1 MQGLSDTPA
10 ITGVTSA
17 FEAPDPQ
24 QRAIEDWQAVN
35 KLDQQR
41 RSQAIAFTDDSVAL
55 VCMGDLH
62 IGGEGVDYPRLL
74 ADCDLIAQTPGMW
87 AVLTGDLIDNFV
99 KPKLLGLRMGT
110 RMTIPDEVEMLRQM
124 LAKIG
129 PKIVAVVAGNHEMW
143 TQQMVGIDYL
153 REVMAAINPTALYDA
168 YDCRFQARLPCGKE
182 WQVRVRHRWRGES
195 IYNATHGIERGR
207 LFDGGFDIG
216 IGAHTHIGGLVRAFN
231 AEGQTCM
238 AVLCGTYKAH
248 DPYARQLG
256 VRATTL
262 DAAVSVVMSRHLRGL
277 VGITDLAD
285 AARVLKDLRGQG

>member
-1 MQGLSDTPA
+1 MQGLGDTPA

-17 FEAPDPQ
+17 FEQPNPQ
-24 QRAIEDWQAVN
+24 QRAIEDWRAVSD
-35 KLDQQR
+35 LDQQR
-41 RSQAIAFTDDSVAL
+41 LRQDVTFAEDTVAL

-74 ADCDLIAQTPGMW
+74 ADCDLIAKTPGMYV
-87 AVLTGDLIDNFV
+87 VLTGDLLDNFV

-124 LAKIG
+124 LIRIG
-129 PKIVAVVAGNHEMW
+129 PKIVAAVAGNHEMW
-143 TQQMVGIDYL
+143 TASLVGIDYL

-168 YDCRFQARLPCGKE
+168 YDCRFLARLPCGKE
-182 WQVRVRHRWRGES
+182 WKVRVRHRWRGES
-195 IYNATHGIERGR
+195 IYNSTHGIERGR

-216 IGAHTHIGGLVRAFN
+216 VGAHTHIGGLVRAFN
-231 AEGQTCM
+231 AEGRTCM

-256 VRATTL
+256 LRPTTL

-277 VGITDLAD
+277 VGISDLAD
-285 AARVLKDLRGQG
+285 AAKVLSELRGQG